1 MNNMKKR
8 LSALAILA
16 SILLI
21 GCAADKGD
29 AKTDETVDAN
39 TDSAVATEALTPE
52 ESVLKHL
59 PEASYF
65 NGENFNIGWSQ
76 QYDFNEV
83 YFTLE
88 ETEGDSIYEAVYERN
103 RMTEEKLGI
112 TIVGENIGSWL
123 DIPKTVAKLV
133 QSDDDT
139 YDVFCMSTVQT
150 FNCVLQGYLCD
161 ISALDVINFENPW
174 WDSQAILEQY
184 SHGTDNVYFISG
196 DINYQDDYA
205 LSAVMFNKRLCAE
218 QDIQPYDD
226 VRNNTWTVD
235 TYFKYLSLFGADL
248 DGNGK
253 YTKHDMYGATNG
265 SGILSYFLAASG
277 EHLVCFDKE
286 GNAYLNSNERIFDV
300 ANKVLNLVNDKNNPS
315 YCIVDANPAI
325 DWVIGGTLFPNEH
338 AAFTE
343 DSIHKINEMRFTM
356 EEDFGVLPYPK
367 FDEDQKEYHAPL
379 STASATV
386 FSIPVSNDKAEM
398 SAWIME
404 MMGMYS
410 TDTVRYA
417 AMEKVLMGKSI
428 RDSESEDMLNII
440 FDTKFYDLGFWG
452 SEIYNEVC
460 PMVRSYK
467 NNFVSLIE
475 SMQNKIEK
483 QYETVKEY
491 YSFD

>member
-88 ETEGDSIYEAVYERN
+88 EAEGDSIYEAVYERN

-174 WDSQAILEQY
+174 WDTEAILEQY

-205 LSAVMFNKRLCAE
+205 LSAVMFNKRL
-218 QDIQPYDD
+218 
-226 VRNNTWTVD
+226 
-235 TYFKYLSLFGADL
+235 SLLGA
-248 DGNGK
+248 
-253 YTKHDMYGATNG
+253 
-265 SGILSYFLAASG
+265 
-277 EHLVCFDKE
+277 C
-286 GNAYLNSNERIFDV
+286 
-300 ANKVLNLVNDKNNPS
+300 
-315 YCIVDANPAI
+315 
-325 DWVIGGTLFPNEH
+325 
-338 AAFTE
+338 
-343 DSIHKINEMRFTM
+343 
-356 EEDFGVLPYPK
+356 
-367 FDEDQKEYHAPL
+367 
-379 STASATV
+379 
-386 FSIPVSNDKAEM
+386 
-398 SAWIME
+398 
-404 MMGMYS
+404 
-410 TDTVRYA
+410 
-417 AMEKVLMGKSI
+417 
-428 RDSESEDMLNII
+428 
-440 FDTKFYDLGFWG
+440 
-452 SEIYNEVC
+452 
-460 PMVRSYK
+460 
-467 NNFVSLIE
+467 
-475 SMQNKIEK
+475 
-483 QYETVKEY
+483 
-491 YSFD
+491 

>member
-8 LSALAILA
+8 LSVLAVLT
-16 SILLI
+16 SVLLI
-21 GCAADKGD
+21 GCASDNNGGTVNEPAV
-29 AKTDETVDAN
+29 TNTETA
-39 TDSAVATEALTPE
+39 AVTEALTPE
-52 ESVLKHL
+52 ESVLKRL

-65 NGENFNIGWSQ
+65 NGETFNIGWSQ

-88 ETEGDSIYEAVYERN
+88 EAEGDSIYEAVYERN

-123 DIPKTVAKLV
+123 DIPQTVAKLV

-161 ISALDVINFENPW
+161 ISALNVIDFENPW

-205 LSAVMFNKRLCAE
+205 LSAVMFNKRMCKD
-218 QDIQPYDD
+218 QDIHPYDD
-226 VRNNTWTVD
+226 VQNNTWTVD
-235 TYFKYLSLFGADL
+235 TYFRYLSLFGADI
-248 DGNGK
+248 DGNGR
-253 YTKHDMYGATNG
+253 YSVDDMYGAVNG

-277 EHLVCFDKE
+277 EHLVCFDEK
-286 GNAYLNSNERIFDV
+286 GNAYLNTTERIYDV
-300 ANKVLNLVNDKNNPS
+300 ASKVLTLVNDKYNPS
-315 YCIVDANPAI
+315 YCIVDANTRVG
-325 DWVIGGTLFPNEH
+325 WERGNTLFPNGH
-338 AAFTE
+338 SAFLE
-343 DSIHKINEMRFTM
+343 DSLHKINDMRFTM

-367 FDEDQKEYHAPL
+367 FDADQEEYHAPL
-379 STASATV
+379 STASATA
-386 FSIPVSNDKAEM
+386 FSIPTSNDKAEM

-404 MMGMYS
+404 VMGMYS

-417 AMEKVLMGKSI
+417 AIEKVLMGKSI
-428 RDSESEDMLNII
+428 RDDDSEAMLNII

-460 PMVRSYK
+460 PMVRNYE
-467 NNFVSLIE
+467 NRFASLLE
-475 SMQNKIEK
+475 SMQKKTEQ